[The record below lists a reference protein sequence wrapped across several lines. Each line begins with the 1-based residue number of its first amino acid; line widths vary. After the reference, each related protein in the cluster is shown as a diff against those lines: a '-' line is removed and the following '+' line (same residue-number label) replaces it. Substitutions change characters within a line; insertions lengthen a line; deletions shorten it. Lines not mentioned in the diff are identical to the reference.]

1 MPRIINEDLIA
12 KIAQFAGRGYS
23 KSAAGRELNLDRATV
38 RKYWPEEK
46 EESKVEET
54 PEVKLSLEDEFRL
67 LTKRTELR
75 WDIGE
80 MLSKVGDRPWETT
93 ELRRKGRLA
102 TARVKFLKDEV
113 EKVEALD
120 ELDSISS
127 LMNQEQDGLT
137 PLLDEDNRLRRQRLE
152 REEKKR
158 QEEAE
163 RRRKADETLRQH
175 YMDIL
180 PWYIPC
186 RKYTEDVVRTFFGNY
201 GYEDWA
207 GTLGSQIG
215 LVNELKWADDMDE
228 LEPLSREFLNIITG
242 HPEEKRS
249 IIQIMVKRRERIVTA
264 RDEDLI
270 NAFDEWLNFEDGE
283 EFVKGALKLSGMLS
297 RLAQERYIDIDELLE
312 QEASPP
318 KEPAKDKRSKADK
331 ARQTLAA

>member
-1 MPRIINEDLIA
+1 MPRIINQDLIA

-46 EESKVEET
+46 EEIKVEET

-67 LTKRTELR
+67 IATRNELS

-80 MLSKVGDRPWETT
+80 TLSKIENRHWETR
-93 ELRRKGRLA
+93 ELKKKGQLA
-102 TARVKFLKDEV
+102 IDSLRFLKDKV
-113 EKVEALD
+113 KKTEKLD
-120 ELDSISS
+120 ELGS
-127 LMNQEQDGLT
+127 LANLANQKREELN
-137 PLLDEDNRLRRQRLE
+137 PVLEEDAKLERERLE
-152 REEKKR
+152 REEKER
-158 QEEAE
+158 QEKAA
-163 RRRKADETLRQH
+163 RRRRAGETLRQH

-186 RKYTEDVVRTFFGNY
+186 PKYIKGVVGRFLGNY

-207 GTLGSQIG
+207 GALGSQ
-215 LVNELKWADDMDE
+215 LAMVNELQWGDDMDE
-228 LEPLSREFLNIITG
+228 LQPLCREFLNIITG

-283 EFVKGALKLSGMLS
+283 EFVKGALKLSGIFK
-297 RLAQERYIDIDELLE
+297 RLAEERYTDIDELLE